1 MSDSFVVEA
10 NRRVVGIAIRCRGGY
25 KFHASEPE
33 FRALE
38 KQTTQQSAHSIKP
51 RLNGFLYPRSCVPA
65 HAAPLRG

>member
-38 KQTTQQSAHSIKP
+38 KQTFRRAKSLAHSVGEFARK
-51 RLNGFLYPRSCVPA
+51 LLEAGDPA
-65 HAAPLRG
+65 NRTLH

>member
-33 FRALE
+33 FRPLE
-38 KQTTQQSAHSIKP
+38 KRTFRRAKSLAHSVGEFARTLLEASASQR
-51 RLNGFLYPRSCVPA
+51 RLL
-65 HAAPLRG
+65 H